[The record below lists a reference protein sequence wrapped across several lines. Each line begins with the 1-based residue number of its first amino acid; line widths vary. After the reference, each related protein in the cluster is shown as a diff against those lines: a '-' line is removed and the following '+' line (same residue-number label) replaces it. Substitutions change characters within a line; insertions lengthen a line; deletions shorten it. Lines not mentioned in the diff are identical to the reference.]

1 MVELTHQTDAMVE
14 ALFAAAKNMP
24 SLKKD
29 DKNAHGGYSYVSID
43 LFYEKAA
50 TVVRDAG
57 LLWIP
62 REVHREVRTELRYGS
77 VATTYS
83 ANLICLANG
92 QVWENFFTATVQ
104 HPLSGAQ
111 DAGSSLSYFEKLFLR
126 HVFKVVTGEP
136 DADATDNTPSEPTR
150 TRTPVWA
157 QAQAQAQAL
166 NTYFPMESP
175 KGEVSDSLRASVA
188 QLNAGQ
194 EEVDLSWFTQATETF
209 LPLALSE
216 ESLEKYWADN
226 QANLET
232 LKGVDTEGYKGIVAA
247 FKKRRLE
254 IRKGK

>member
-1 MVELTHQTDAMVE
+1 MELTKQSDAMVE
-14 ALFAAAKNMP
+14 ALFTAAKNMP

-111 DAGSSLSYFEKLFLR
+111 DAGSSLSYFEELFLR

-136 DADATDNTPSEPTR
+136 DADATDNTPPEPVR
-150 TRTPVWA
+150 TRPAVWTKA
-157 QAQAQAQAL
+157 DQEQE
-166 NTYFPMESP
+166 PSP
-175 KGEVSDSLRASVA
+175 RLKAAVA

-194 EEVDLSWFTQATETF
+194 GEADLSWFTQATETF

-226 QANLET
+226 QQNLET

>member
-24 SLKKD
+24 SLRKG

-43 LFYEKAA
+43 DFYEKAA

-136 DADATDNTPSEPTR
+136 DADATDNTVERATTRSAVWTKADQEQEPSPR
-150 TRTPVWA
+150 LKA
-157 QAQAQAQAL
+157 A
-166 NTYFPMESP
+166 
-175 KGEVSDSLRASVA
+175 VA

-194 EEVDLSWFTQATETF
+194 GEVDLSWFTQATEAF

>member
-14 ALFAAAKNMP
+14 ALFTAAKNMP

-62 REVHREVRTELRYGS
+62 REVGREVRTELRYGS

-136 DADATDNTPSEPTR
+136 DADATDNTVERATTR
-150 TRTPVWA
+150 PAPWTIDHVRIGDTPKPEITEGDELGGA
-157 QAQAQAQAL
+157 
-166 NTYFPMESP
+166 
-175 KGEVSDSLRASVA
+175 
-188 QLNAGQ
+188 
-194 EEVDLSWFTQATETF
+194 DLSWFFKATTTF